1 MSNLVTRGITGFF
14 FVAIIVSAIVVGE
27 KYMVSLFGIV
37 ALLCLNEFYDVFS
50 FSKYTPNKYLG
61 IFFGIVF
68 YSLYIY
74 DAPFQ
79 IYILLFVLTFPV
91 VSLIELFRNKPTPFQ
106 NIGLTIA
113 GVFYIVIPFILINSE
128 HLKKEGSYWLV
139 LSIFI
144 LTWTS
149 DTFAFL
155 IGSQIGKHKL
165 FERLSPKKSWE
176 GFIGG
181 FVFSVLAGYIIAHFT
196 GNDITKFM
204 LYGGIISIFGTLGDL
219 VESMLKRS
227 LKIKDTGKI
236 LPGHGGLLDRFD
248 AVIMVI
254 PIIYAIEVVFYQ

>member
-37 ALLCLNEFYDVFS
+37 ALLCLNEFYDIFS
-50 FSKYTPNKYLG
+50 ISKYSPNKYLG
-61 IFFGIVF
+61 IFLGIVF

-74 DAPFQ
+74 SAPIQ
-79 IYILLFVLTFPV
+79 IYTLLFVLTLPIIA
-91 VSLIELFRNKPTPFQ
+91 LTELFRNKPNPFQ
-106 NIGLTIA
+106 NIGLTIT
-113 GVFYIVIPFILINSE
+113 GILYIVIPFILINSE
-128 HLKKEGSYWLV
+128 HFKKGSFWLL

-155 IGSQIGKHKL
+155 VGRKIGKHKL

-181 FVFSVLAGYIIAHFT
+181 FMFSILAGYVIAHFT
-196 GNDITKFM
+196 GNNITKFM
-204 LYGGIISIFGTLGDL
+204 LYGAIISIFGTLGDL

-227 LKIKDTGKI
+227 LNIKDTGTI

-248 AVIMVI
+248 AVIFVI
-254 PIIYAIEVVFYQ
+254 PIIYTIEVIFYS

>member
-14 FVAIIVSAIVVGE
+14 FVAVIVTAIVLGD
-27 KYMVSLFGIV
+27 KYMVALFGVV

-50 FSKYTPNKYLG
+50 NSKYAPNKYLG
-61 IFFGIVF
+61 IFLGLVF
-68 YSLYIY
+68 YSFYIY
-74 DAPFQ
+74 DAPFE
-79 IYILLFVLTFPV
+79 IYTLLFVIAFP
-91 VSLIELFRNKPTPFQ
+91 LMALLELFRNKPTPFQ
-106 NIGLTIA
+106 NMGITLIGIL
-113 GVFYIVIPFILINSE
+113 YIIIPFILINSP
-128 HLKKEGSYWLV
+128 HLKKENFWLV

-155 IGSQIGKHKL
+155 IGSKIGKHKL

-181 FVFSVLAGYIIAHFT
+181 FLFSVLAGFIIAYFT
-196 GNDITKFM
+196 QNDIAKFM
-204 LYGGIISIFGTLGDL
+204 LYGAIISVFGTLGDL

-227 LKIKDTGKI
+227 LKIKDTGTI

-248 AVIMVI
+248 AVIFVI
-254 PIIYAIEVVFYQ
+254 PIIYVIEVVFYQG